1 MISVSSRRIL
11 VVVIGMIIAVIAGA
25 AISLQTVF
33 NNKVNEQTGSWTTTT
48 LALGMGFIFA
58 ATATI
63 MIEGRELGKL
73 LEMDSWY
80 WYGGVIGVGVV
91 FCLVQAIKRLG
102 PTFTISIVLVAQLGT
117 ALFWDSMGWLGLE
130 KIPFSFMKLA
140 GILLIISGVVVF
152 SYRKSSTGNEPET
165 QRSSSD

>member
-1 MISVSSRRIL
+1 M
-11 VVVIGMIIAVIAGA
+11 VIGMIIAAIAGA

-48 LALGMGFIFA
+48 LALGMGFVFA
-58 ATATI
+58 AVAAI
-63 MIEGRELGKL
+63 MSEGRALGQL
-73 LEMDSWY
+73 FEMESWY
-80 WYGGVIGVGVV
+80 WFGGVIGVGVV

-130 KIPFSFMKLA
+130 KMPFSFMKLA
-140 GILLIISGVVVF
+140 GILLIITGVFVF
-152 SYRKSSTGNEPET
+152 SYKKSSTGNEQET
-165 QRSSSD
+165 QHS